1 QAGSLKVTMPD
12 GSTKTLSDEQVNG
25 QMLATGYLGSL
36 KGGEGVTVSFKVK
49 VTEKATG
56 TVTNVAT
63 VDGNVPPPTPGE
75 PDIPL
80 TPEKPRVVINISKKK
95 GKNTSLNVPPRN
107 QENLPSTG
115 EKLSYILPVSGVII
129 LLFVAGYKL
138 KRRK

>member
-1 QAGSLKVTMPD
+1 
-12 GSTKTLSDEQVNG
+12 NG
-25 QMLATGYLGSL
+25 QTLATGDLGSL

-63 VDGNVPPPTPGE
+63 VDGNVPPTTPGQ

-80 TPEKPRVVINISKKK
+80 TPGKPRVVTNISRKKE
-95 GKNTSLNVPPRN
+95 TTPPLSVPPRGR
-107 QENLPSTG
+107 ENLPNTG

-129 LLFVAGYKL
+129 VLFVAGYRI